1 MRLQPIVTACLLA
14 GLTLLFYGFQLGAS
28 PRSAEEAV
36 FAQQSHSVRPGAT
49 PLFFHV
55 KDEQWLQPLGV
66 YAHAA
71 VMAAGGGDRSGRIVS
86 VVAGAIDV
94 ALLFL
99 IAQLITM
106 RSWVGVAGAF
116 LLMLTPAHR
125 ALATTGTDAIL
136 PAPLV
141 LLWLWHVLAFI
152 RGDTIRALAMAA
164 VWLGL
169 SIYSHPAAPLIAGL
183 LWLLTLIVARRR
195 NPARLVLGTITFAA
209 MWTPAIIW
217 FARHFDTY
225 GDTYGRWVIFA
236 AHLRNPADGARA
248 FVNSNTLG
256 NRASAY
262 WGFWDPSWLFF
273 STRDAAAPFLL
284 ITAPFVAL
292 GVHRFLRPADRQTAA
307 LVAGSVLLVA
317 LPGATFPAPHYI
329 SYAAAVLP
337 LMALIAALGLDHLFN
352 LIRPP
357 APIPEP

>member
-14 GLTLLFYGFQLGAS
+14 GMTLLFYGFHLGAA
-28 PRSAEEAV
+28 PRTADEAA
-36 FAQQSHSVRPGAT
+36 FAQQARSVTLGSA

-55 KDEQWLQPLGV
+55 KDDQWLQPLGV
-66 YAHAA
+66 YAQRA
-71 VMAAGGGDRSGRIVS
+71 VQAVGGDDLSGRIVS
-86 VVAGAIDV
+86 VIAGAIDI
-94 ALLFL
+94 ALIFL

-106 RSWVGVAGAF
+106 RSWIGVAGAV

-125 ALATTGTDAIL
+125 VLATTGTDSIL

-141 LLWLWHVLAFI
+141 LLWLWNVLAFL

-164 VWLGL
+164 AWLGL
-169 SIYSHPAAPLIAGL
+169 SLYSHPAAPLIAGL

-195 NPARLVLGTITFAA
+195 NPARLAFATVIFTA
-209 MWTPAIIW
+209 AWAPAILW

-225 GDTYGRWVIFA
+225 ADTYGRWVIFA

-273 STRDAAAPFLL
+273 STREAAAPFLL

-292 GVHRFLRPADRQTAA
+292 GIHRFLRPAGRHTAA
-307 LVAGSVLLVA
+307 LIAGSAVLVA

-337 LMALIAALGLDHLFN
+337 LLALTAALGLDHLFN